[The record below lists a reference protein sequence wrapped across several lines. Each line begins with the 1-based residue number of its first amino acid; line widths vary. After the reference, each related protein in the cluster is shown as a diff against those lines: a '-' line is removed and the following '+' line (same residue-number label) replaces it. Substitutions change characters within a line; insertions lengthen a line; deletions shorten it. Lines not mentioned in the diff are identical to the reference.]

1 MQLETNPATQLQMQW
16 ANSKNRT
23 IRIIAIRIVF
33 HYGELV
39 TISQSEAIEASG
51 VSIACHL
58 IHVFSKVS
66 NISAHIRYKYTALG
80 MNNGTSSSLCSC
92 LSKANLFCKTTFLI
106 CICSALRAEIAF
118 WESCKACWVKLVR
131 VSTLYSIISVVPRE
145 GVNILKYRPC
155 PMRFKV
161 WQISSLL
168 WKLWKY

>member
-1 MQLETNPATQLQMQW
+1 MI
-16 ANSKNRT
+16 K
-23 IRIIAIRIVF
+23 IVF
-33 HYGELV
+33 HHGELV
-39 TISQSEAIEASG
+39 NVYQSEVTEASG
-51 VSIACHL
+51 VSIAWIILFMYLVKWVTFVL
-58 IHVFSKVS
+58 ISGIYIQHCIWIMTQVPPCEAIRISKV
-66 NISAHIRYKYTALG
+66 
-80 MNNGTSSSLCSC
+80 
-92 LSKANLFCKTTFLI
+92 NLFCKTTFLI
-106 CICSALRAEIAF
+106 CICLALRAELAF